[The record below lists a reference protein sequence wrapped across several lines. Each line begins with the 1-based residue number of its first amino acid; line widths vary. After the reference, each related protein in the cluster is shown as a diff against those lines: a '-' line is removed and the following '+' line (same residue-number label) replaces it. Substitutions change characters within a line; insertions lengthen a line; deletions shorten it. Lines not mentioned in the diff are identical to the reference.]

1 MLLKMMMDFPGG
13 SVVNNLPASAGDKG
27 WIPGVGRSY
36 MLQNNSAHVPQLL
49 KLSHLDPILCNKRS
63 HHNEKPVHHNKE

>member
-27 WIPGVGRSY
+27 WTPGVGRSY
-36 MLQNNSAHVPQLL
+36 MPQNN
-49 KLSHLDPILCNKRS
+49 
-63 HHNEKPVHHNKE
+63 